1 METYE
6 FFREWSRLLTSETQ
20 AVTKKLERKR
30 ENAQHKK

>member
-6 FFREWSRLLTSETQ
+6 FFREWSRLLASETQ
-20 AVTKKLERKR
+20 VVTKKLERKR